1 MKHQASF
8 KRGAKFVLG
17 LGTKVFRLKKEE
29 ELQKALEEE
38 ETEWFVNWLSN
49 EEVFNKNQSQINKLI
64 QEEK

>member
-17 LGTKVFRLKKEE
+17 LGTRVFRLKKEE

-38 ETEWFVNWLSN
+38 ETEWYVDWLN
-49 EEVFNKNQSQINKLI
+49 KEELE
-64 QEEK
+64 EEKEKP